1 MLQDL
6 LDEWPLAGWP
16 LAGWQTRPHDA
27 LRDPLAPRRMLSP
40 NEKYAALV
48 AAAGYLPLTLTGE
61 DYLRARDDTRTG
73 LTAVGNVDQNELDPG
88 TAGLRRSRDLR
99 QGLTSRLAPWAR
111 PNRLGVRDGAAAERD
126 GAAASRRDCAAGLR
140 GTALP
145 GRLRE

>member
-6 LDEWPLAGWP
+6 LDEWP

-88 TAGLRRSRDLR
+88 TAGLRRSRDL
-99 QGLTSRLAPWAR
+99 QPGSDIAAR
-111 PNRLGVRDGAAAERD
+111 SVGP
-126 GAAASRRDCAAGLR
+126 
-140 GTALP
+140 P
-145 GRLRE
+145 